1 MSAGDRVDD
10 PADAARAWRDAGQAA
25 VCDVLRPWSH
35 GTIARATRFPDYWDF
50 NVVRV
55 EGDLGISVGAL
66 IALADEALA
75 GLGHRRLDFD
85 LPEAAE
91 PLREELEAWGWKAT
105 RLLWMRHRA
114 SLPPAPE
121 LAVETVPYDAVGE
134 LRSAWHQEDF
144 PGHDPGGFADQAR
157 EVALLRDVRVLAVRE
172 GGVPV
177 AFAQLEREGPAA
189 EISQVYADPGHRGAG
204 LGTAVTRAAIA
215 AASGVG
221 DLWICADDEDR
232 AKELYARLGFRAAWT
247 TVQFLRLP

>member
-1 MSAGDRVDD
+1 MDD

-121 LAVETVPYDAVGE
+121 SIRPP
-134 LRSAWHQEDF
+134 RSRE
-144 PGHDPGGFADQAR
+144 ADKGR
-157 EVALLRDVRVLAVRE
+157 
-172 GGVPV
+172 
-177 AFAQLEREGPAA
+177 
-189 EISQVYADPGHRGAG
+189 
-204 LGTAVTRAAIA
+204 
-215 AASGVG
+215 
-221 DLWICADDEDR
+221 
-232 AKELYARLGFRAAWT
+232 
-247 TVQFLRLP
+247 